1 MVNVFRN
8 KEFLL
13 LIQNT
18 VQYILTDFRGQNIG
32 AFFDILSM
40 TYKAKKNKKAIV
52 SENAGDKKKL
62 RLGGREFIFFLIN
75 LIERFK

>member
-1 MVNVFRN
+1 M
-8 KEFLL
+8 
-13 LIQNT
+13 
-18 VQYILTDFRGQNIG
+18 

-40 TYKAKKNKKAIV
+40 TYKAKKSKKTIV